1 MTDSFFPSNRAEALA
16 LLYLQSADLSSS
28 SPEEIQAKYFDALG
42 RIKSDYRTRRSEYLA
57 ALNADPC

>member
-1 MTDSFFPSNRAEALA
+1 MAETLFPSTRAEALA
-16 LLYLQSADLSSS
+16 LLYLQSADLSTS

-42 RIKSDYRTRRSEYLA
+42 RINADYRAREREYLV